1 MHPVSLDVKANN
13 PVCFSR
19 YYSVKDQANNPVCFS
34 RYYSVK
40 DQANNP
46 GPELN
51 LHLCFFIFMFCSLF
65 AVKGRQCISE
75 AFLSFLNF

>member
-1 MHPVSLDVKANN
+1 MTVQYCSVHPVSLDVK
-13 PVCFSR
+13 
-19 YYSVKDQANNPVCFS
+19 ANNPVCFS